1 MIDLWAHYQLN
12 LSKEI
17 SIMVDNVRKLFSCPS
32 MRSLL
37 GQYRS
42 MAQRS
47 KSAKHRTRP
56 MMRNLMRPL
65 RFKKSLLAE
74 NIFLMSSS
82 HSQGGVGAEVESWP
96 PRKTHSRYSSWCFS
110 WNLAYLLGHQ
120 CIWIDHLNWTDRI
133 TCQQMFVP
141 APRSLEYVSD
151 RMPNVKYVHGLVT
164 VVEGVHPVF
173 QKYLVHFW
181 NQLGFTMCND

>member
-1 MIDLWAHYQLN
+1 MTGFTLGGRSREVDITGEDQFSPDLFEFQNHSFTINRLSPTIGAELLGVD

-74 NIFLMSSS
+74 NIFLMLSS

-96 PRKTHSRYSSWCFS
+96 PRKTRSRYSSWCFS
-110 WNLAYLLGHQ
+110 WNLA
-120 CIWIDHLNWTDRI
+120 WSSVHLNW
-133 TCQQMFVP
+133 P
-141 APRSLEYVSD
+141 PEL
-151 RMPNVKYVHGLVT
+151 N
-164 VVEGVHPVF
+164 
-173 QKYLVHFW
+173 W
-181 NQLGFTMCND
+181 